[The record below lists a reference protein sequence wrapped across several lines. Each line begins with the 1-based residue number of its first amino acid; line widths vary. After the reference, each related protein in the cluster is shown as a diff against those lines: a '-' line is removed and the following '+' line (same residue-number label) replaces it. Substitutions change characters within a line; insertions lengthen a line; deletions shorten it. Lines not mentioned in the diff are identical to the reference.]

1 MVRLFLSL
9 LLFCIL
15 LPGLLSSCASR
26 ISGIMPK
33 IATLQEARS
42 YLGEPARSTST
53 SDGRVF
59 HTWLLD
65 HSVFEPGQYITQQ
78 IYVGHDRD
86 GYRKYIEREVW
97 VPAHRAGKY
106 CRVSIVTDMDGKV
119 VQSSWE
125 GNACDAL
132 LKNGHQ

>member
-1 MVRLFLSL
+1 MVRILLSL

-15 LPGLLSSCASR
+15 LPGLFSSCASR

-33 IATLQEARS
+33 IDSLQEARS
-42 YLGEPARSTST
+42 HLGEPTSSSVK

-65 HSVFEPGQYITQQ
+65 HTVFEPGQYITQRL
-78 IYVGHDRD
+78 YVGHDRD

-119 VQSSWE
+119 LQSSWE
-125 GNACDAL
+125 GNACDDL
-132 LKNGHQ
+132 FDNGHQ